1 MLRNKLIPLI
11 IMASCLG
18 LGATPGLAQKTM
30 PIEIEA
36 RHNNYDGPGDPVG
49 EQVVQHLKE
58 LIKKSGSLTLTS
70 DQEERLK
77 VIIHTFDP
85 LSQKTHLFTVLSY
98 TFVYLKKPQLAP
110 VYLTSGIGYAHK
122 NDVPEAAQQLNASI
136 HKVAQDL
143 SKTAEKK
150 P

>member
-1 MLRNKLIPLI
+1 MLRKKLISLLI
-11 IMASCLG
+11 AVSCLG
-18 LGATPGLAQKTM
+18 PGAAPGFAQKTLF
-30 PIEIEA
+30 IEIEA

-58 LIKKSGSLTLTS
+58 LIKKSGSLTLTA

-98 TFVYLKKPQLAP
+98 TFVFLKKPQLVP
-110 VYLTSGIGYAHK
+110 VYLTSGIGYAHR
-122 NDVPEAAQQLNASI
+122 NDVPEAAQQLHASI
-136 HKVAQDL
+136 NKVAQDL
-143 SKTAEKK
+143 IKSPGGK
-150 P
+150 